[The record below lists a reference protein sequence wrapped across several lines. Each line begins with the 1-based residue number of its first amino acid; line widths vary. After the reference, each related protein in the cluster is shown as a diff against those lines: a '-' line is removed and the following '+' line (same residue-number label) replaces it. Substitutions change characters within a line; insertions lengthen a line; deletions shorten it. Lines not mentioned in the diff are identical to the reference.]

1 MALGDAI
8 LKQLSKNADKVGDG
22 DQPTSMSSKLKN
34 KAALIIS
41 IFAAIYS
48 VDAFIGS
55 QISSKILNNTI
66 HVNDVWNFYQAKSIK
81 QMVTEYSKDIAIR
94 DKDTSKIAEM
104 QALIDRYESDP
115 KTGEGKKELLVKA
128 KSIEAEI
135 DHLKRQSPWIGLA
148 GSIMQISIVLITAS
162 MLSAGMMMFW
172 GGILAQVVALAI
184 MGQGLFLWFA
194 I

>member
-1 MALGDAI
+1 MALGDAL
-8 LKQLSKNADKVGDG
+8 LKQVSKNADKVGDN
-22 DQPTSMSSKLKN
+22 QNTISNKLKN

-55 QISSKILNNTI
+55 QIGSKILNNTI

-81 QMVTEYSKDIAIR
+81 QMVTEYSKDIAVR
-94 DKDTSKIAEM
+94 DKDIAKTKEL
-104 QALIDRYESDP
+104 QSLIDRYESDP
-115 KTGEGKKELLVKA
+115 ATGEGKKELLAQA
-128 KSIEAEI
+128 KKIEAEI

-172 GGILAQVVALAI
+172 GGILAQIVALAI
-184 MGQGLFLWFA
+184 MGQGLFLWLP

>member
-1 MALGDAI
+1 MALGDAL
-8 LKQLSKNADKVGDG
+8 LKQISKNADKVTDG
-22 DQPTSMSSKLKN
+22 EDKPSVASKLKN

-81 QMVTEYSKDIAIR
+81 QIVTEYSKDIAIR
-94 DKDTSKIAEM
+94 DKDAAKTKELQS
-104 QALIDRYESDP
+104 LIDRYESDP
-115 KTGEGKKELLVKA
+115 ASGEGKKELLVKA
-128 KSIEAEI
+128 KKIEDEI

>member
-1 MALGDAI
+1 MALGDAL
-8 LKQLSKNADKVGDG
+8 LKQISKNADKVTDG
-22 DQPTSMSSKLKN
+22 EDKPSVASKLKN

-94 DKDTSKIAEM
+94 DKDAAKTKELQS
-104 QALIDRYESDP
+104 LIDRYESDP
-115 KTGEGKKELLVKA
+115 ASGEGKKELLVKA
-128 KSIEAEI
+128 KKIEAEI